1 MQGPEQVAGRANVLG
16 CRVDLVDMAQSLRVV
31 SEFIMKG
38 QPRQVITL
46 NAEIIYAARRHAEL
60 RQVIEGAGLVTPDG
74 AGVVWAARFLGYP
87 VRERVT
93 GIDLAG
99 ALAAEAAVQGWRV
112 FLLGARP
119 GVAAQAADNLV
130 AQYPG
135 LRVVGTQHGYF
146 QEEEMERLLAEI
158 KDSRPDLLLVGLGA
172 PYQEFWIHRYQRELE
187 VPVAVGVGGS
197 LDVLAGRVRRA
208 PGWLIRLNLEWLYR
222 LVLEPRRWRR
232 QLVLPCFV
240 WQVIRQ
246 KLGGTVEPM
255 AGNGPPA
262 GGEEE

>member
-1 MQGPEQVAGRANVLG
+1 M
-16 CRVDLVDMAQSLRVV
+16 
-31 SEFIMKG
+31 
-38 QPRQVITL
+38 
-46 NAEIIYAARRHAEL
+46 
-60 RQVIEGAGLVTPDG
+60 
-74 AGVVWAARFLGYP
+74 
-87 VRERVT
+87 
-93 GIDLAG
+93 
-99 ALAAEAAVQGWRV
+99 
-112 FLLGARP
+112 
-119 GVAAQAADNLV
+119 
-130 AQYPG
+130 
-135 LRVVGTQHGYF
+135 
-146 QEEEMERLLAEI
+146 
-158 KDSRPDLLLVGLGA
+158 
-172 PYQEFWIHRYQRELE
+172 
-187 VPVAVGVGGS
+187 AVGVGGS